1 MVMMEMQDT
10 INELQQELSALGK
23 SAKQSKSRLSS
34 ARGSAVGDL
43 FGVGSP
49 PYLHA
54 NLASARELPQGH
66 VIYIKIELC
75 KPLQ

>member
-10 INELQQELSALGK
+10 INELQRELSALGK

-49 PYLHA
+49 P
-54 NLASARELPQGH
+54 LP
-66 VIYIKIELC
+66 
-75 KPLQ
+75 PR